1 VIATLDAD
9 GKLDVTG
16 ISEDGGWYQVV
27 LPDGT
32 RAWIV
37 SSASLVSLFGNSDRI
52 EVMPPPTETPKPS
65 LTPSPTKQA
74 SPTSAPTASP
84 TVTRTP
90 VPTLHAG
97 GTAQVSAG
105 EFGLALRDGA
115 GKTFNLVVNLPND
128 TVVDILN
135 GPETVDGTDW
145 WNVRAPEGQS
155 GWVEAETDGK
165 ANLVPSS

>member
-1 VIATLDAD
+1 
-9 GKLDVTG
+9 
-16 ISEDGGWYQVV
+16 
-27 LPDGT
+27 
-32 RAWIV
+32 
-37 SSASLVSLFGNSDRI
+37 
-52 EVMPPPTETPKPS
+52 VMPPPTETPKPS